1 MRAVDSVHLIVTD
14 IDLVFL
20 FSGMSVLVHP
30 SDPKSDQHLN
40 SPYSNLAKSF
50 IKIMGIKEIIATL

>member
-1 MRAVDSVHLIVTD
+1 MSISLLLIL
-14 IDLVFL
+14 ILVFL

-40 SPYSNLAKSF
+40 SPYINLAKSF

>member
-1 MRAVDSVHLIVTD
+1 MSISLVLIL
-14 IDLVFL
+14 ILGLL
-20 FSGMSVLVHP
+20 FSGMSALVHP

-40 SPYSNLAKSF
+40 SPYSNAAKSF